1 MRWPDS
7 TRSVCVCLAGIVLVL
22 LGAGLGWAQSTEDEV
37 RMGRDYARRLE
48 SRYRLWKDPVDQE
61 RVSRIGGIV
70 AAVSDRPEIP
80 YTFKIIDVDVPNGLS
95 LPGGFVYVTKGLLSF
110 VHSDHELAAVLGHE
124 IGHVAHR
131 HPLKKLGQSNDAAFW
146 AFLVAVLSG
155 DPAIAVGA
163 QLMSVDLLSGYG
175 RAFEKEADLSSIA
188 YLVKTPYTPVA
199 VLTVMERLARDA
211 QMRPRPVLGI
221 VRDHPDPDERVAYIE
236 ADLRQRGIP
245 LARRVAA
252 NYLPVTVRTVTDGG
266 REVGE
271 LQLSGTVIVRLPDAS
286 RVQTIAKRLDQYLNT
301 DPDPGEIAALQSAA
315 GWEIVGGR
323 TLLMTVT
330 QADVVFSE
338 IPVEVVARTIQIRLQ
353 QVIRQD
359 LRMRQ
364 YTGG

>member
-7 TRSVCVCLAGIVLVL
+7 MRVARLCVVGIVLVM
-22 LGAGLGWAQSTEDEV
+22 LGAGRSWAQSTQDEV
-37 RMGRDYARRLE
+37 RMGREYASKLE
-48 SRYRLWKDPVDQE
+48 QKYRLVKDPVDQE

-70 AAVSDRPEIP
+70 AAASDRPEIP
-80 YTFKIIDVDVPNGLS
+80 YTFKIIDIDAANALA
-95 LPGGFVYVTKGLLSF
+95 LPGGFIYVTKGLLSF
-110 VHSDHELAAVLGHE
+110 VRSDHELAAVLGHE

-131 HPLKKLGQSNDAAFW
+131 HPLKKIGQSNDAAFW
-146 AFLVAVLSG
+146 AFLVAVLSR
-155 DPAIAVGA
+155 DPAVAVGA
-163 QLMSVDLLSGYG
+163 QLMSVGLMSGYS
-175 RAFEKEADLSSIA
+175 RELEKEADLSSIG
-188 YLVKTPYTPVA
+188 YLLKTPYTPVA

-211 QMRPRPVLGI
+211 QMRPRLELGI
-221 VRDHPDPDERVAYIE
+221 VRDHPDSDERVAYIE

-245 LARRVAA
+245 LTRRAAA
-252 NYLPVTVRTVTDGG
+252 NYLPVTVRTVTEGG

-286 RVQTIAKRLDQYLNT
+286 RVQTIAGRLDQYLNT
-301 DPDPGEIAALQSAA
+301 DPDPGEIAALQSAT

-330 QADVVFSE
+330 QADVVFGE
-338 IPVEVVARTIQIRLQ
+338 VPVEVVARTIQIRLQ

-364 YTGG
+364 YTG